1 MSMKMLQGRYE
12 GERVFLIGNGPS
24 LDKTPLERLN
34 SEYSIAL
41 NGINDIYSET
51 TWRPSFYALLLEE
64 FEKNYD
70 TYFINNLRS
79 GVECITLCQHKKE
92 FGDREDIHYVKKKKL
107 KDDTMGS
114 GKNFHKLNKEEIQSM
129 RLCNLYEFWPND
141 ISNYIHTYHS
151 MYAIIQIAIYMG
163 FKEIYL
169 LGCDLGY
176 GTHDPHM
183 IFKEG
188 LNPHGWKEGKG
199 TYLPESYREGTLI
212 KSIINGVVFK
222 TLTSPIGDLA
232 GQVLDYVNEFDDE
245 NRFGSHTQLQ
255 PEDLTH
261 VNDEITK
268 SHIAAQRIA
277 SDQGVDIYNATIGG
291 ELEVY
296 PRVSL
301 EEIVD

>member
-1 MSMKMLQGRYE
+1 
-12 GERVFLIGNGPS
+12 
-24 LDKTPLERLN
+24 LDRTPLDQLKG
-34 SEYSIAL
+34 EYSIAL

-51 TWRPSFYALLLEE
+51 SWRPSFYVLLLEE

-70 TYFINNLRS
+70 EYLTINLNS
-79 GVECITLCQHKKE
+79 GIECITLPQHERKFGKHENIHYIRKKRLKYDSVADDRNFHE
-92 FGDREDIHYVKKKKL
+92 FDREEVRSL
-107 KDDTMGS
+107 
-114 GKNFHKLNKEEIQSM
+114 KLND
-129 RLCNLYEFWPND
+129 LYDFWPENTSES
-141 ISNYIHTYHS
+141 IYTYHS
-151 MYAIIQIAIYMG
+151 MYAVIQIAIHMG

-176 GTHDPHM
+176 STHDPHM

-188 LNPHGWKEGKG
+188 LNPRGWKGGKND
-199 TYLPESYREGTLI
+199 YLIESYREDALI
-212 KSIINGVVFK
+212 KSVINGAIFK

-232 GQVLDYVNEFDDE
+232 GQLLDYVNELDDE
-245 NRFGSHTQLQ
+245 NRFGLHTQLQ

-261 VNDEITK
+261 VNDEIMK

-277 SDQGVDIYNATIGG
+277 PDQGVDIYNATMGG

-301 EEIVD
+301 ENIIGC

>member
-1 MSMKMLQGRYE
+1 MKLLQNRHQ

-24 LDKTPLERLN
+24 LDKTPLNKLN
-34 SEYSIAL
+34 GEYSIAL
-41 NGINDIYSET
+41 NGINDIYPET
-51 TWRPSFYALLLEE
+51 SWRPSYYVLLLKEL
-64 FEKNYD
+64 EKNYGRYLAD
-70 TYFINNLRS
+70 NLNL
-79 GVECITLCQHKKE
+79 GIECITLPQHKPK
-92 FGDREDIHYVKKKKL
+92 FGDEENIHYVKKKKL
-107 KDDTMGS
+107 KYEIVS
-114 GKNFHKLNKEEIQSM
+114 GDKRFHKLNKKEVQTLQI
-129 RLCNLYEFWPND
+129 CDLYDFWPES
-141 ISNYIHTYHS
+141 ISKCIYTYHS
-151 MYAIIQIAIYMG
+151 MYAVIQIAIHMG
-163 FKEIYL
+163 FEEIYL

-183 IFKEG
+183 IFNEG
-188 LNPHGWKEGKG
+188 LNPHGWKEGKKA
-199 TYLPESYREGTLI
+199 YLIESYREGTLM
-212 KSIINGVVFK
+212 KSIINGTIFT

-232 GQVLDYVNEFDDE
+232 GQLLDCVSELDDE

-301 EEIVD
+301 QNIVDQ

>member
-1 MSMKMLQGRYE
+1 MTLESLRNE
-12 GERVFLIGNGPS
+12 HDGERVFLIGNGPS
-24 LDKTPLERLN
+24 LDKTPLSQIKDEH
-34 SEYSIAL
+34 SIGL

-51 TWRPSFYALLLEE
+51 SWRPSYYVLLLEE

-70 TYFINNLRS
+70 EYLKTNLNS
-79 GVECITLCQHKKE
+79 GTECITLHKHKSK
-92 FGDREDIHYVKKKKL
+92 FNGGQNIHYVEKKKL
-107 KDDTMGS
+107 KYNSVAAG
-114 GKNFHKLNKEEIQSM
+114 GNFHELDKEEV
-129 RLCNLYEFWPND
+129 RTLKRDDLYQFWPGD
-141 ISNYIHTYHS
+141 ISECIYTYHS
-151 MYAIIQIAIYMG
+151 MYAIIQIAIHMG
-163 FKEIYL
+163 FEEIYL

-183 IFKEG
+183 IFKQG
-188 LNPHGWKEGKG
+188 LNPHGWKGGKD
-199 TYLPESYREGTLI
+199 TYLLESYREGTLI

-232 GQVLDYVNEFDDE
+232 GQILDYVNELDDE

-301 EEIVD
+301 ENIVD